1 MNRPQN
7 YNFSQNNKDSQS
19 DVNQKDGS
27 SIDKEPDNQE
37 GSSSHYKESVDKT
50 QEEVSDI

>member
-1 MNRPQN
+1 MNQPRN
-7 YNFSQNNKDSQS
+7 YNFSQNNKDSQL

-27 SIDKEPDNQE
+27 SIDKDSGDQE